1 MESSYVLDSRLR
13 GNDTLGL
20 ARLGNNR
27 LLHSVK
33 VFLLLQGAIGGAV
46 MPAVGK
52 SPFGSV
58 FRGPPSDDRCS
69 GPMQA
74 EAGNIWHRS
83 EKPATGFWRG
93 RSGLSRRQWLLGMLE
108 VGGWTAL
115 QGAGPPSA
123 AFADET
129 TPQPELFPRPAPGV
143 EIWDAHVH
151 LDGGTGTPS
160 DRARFLLKYADRMGI
175 RRLILCMGPKFQPD
189 PTPDQLREQNDAVL
203 EAIRVAPDRFLGFV
217 YLNPKHRE
225 ASLQEIER
233 CVVRGPMVGIKLWVA
248 MRCQEP
254 ALDPLMRRAAELR
267 LPVLQHTFF
276 RLGGNLPGESSPDDL
291 VQLAARHPQVN
302 FICAHT
308 GADWERGI
316 RAVRAQKNIWVDI
329 CGSDPTAGFVEMA
342 VRELGYQRVIFGSD
356 ASGRSLASQL
366 AKVLSAGLPP
376 EAQKA
381 IFRDNIARLIEPVL
395 AWQPQQ
401 PPQPS

>member
-1 MESSYVLDSRLR
+1 
-13 GNDTLGL
+13 
-20 ARLGNNR
+20 
-27 LLHSVK
+27 
-33 VFLLLQGAIGGAV
+33 

-316 RAVRAQKNIWVDI
+316 RAVRAQKKYLGRYMWIGSNGRF
-329 CGSDPTAGFVEMA
+329 CGNGRPGTRLPA
-342 VRELGYQRVIFGSD
+342 RHLWQRCFRSKFGLPIGQSAFGRF
-356 ASGRSLASQL
+356 ASGSTKGDFPRQYRPTDGTG
-366 AKVLSAGLPP
+366 AGLAAPAAP
-376 EAQKA
+376 AAFLEALPKWVA
-381 IFRDNIARLIEPVL
+381 RRRARTVSNTFRFSNSPFD
-395 AWQPQQ
+395 
-401 PPQPS
+401 

>member
-1 MESSYVLDSRLR
+1 M
-13 GNDTLGL
+13 
-20 ARLGNNR
+20 
-27 LLHSVK
+27 
-33 VFLLLQGAIGGAV
+33 
-46 MPAVGK
+46 MPTVRQA
-52 SPFGSV
+52 PFGSV
-58 FRGPPSDDRCS
+58 FRRLRPAHRCS
-69 GPMQA
+69 GNMQA
-74 EAGNIWHRS
+74 EAGNIRHRS
-83 EKPATGFWRG
+83 EKPPTRFWQD
-93 RSGLSRRQWLLGMLE
+93 RSGLSRRQWLLGM
-108 VGGWTAL
+108 VQAGGWTAL
-115 QGAGPPSA
+115 QVAVPASDALA
-123 AFADET
+123 AEAA
-129 TPQPELFPRPAPGV
+129 PQPESFPRPAPGV

-160 DRARFLLKYADRMGI
+160 DRARFLLKYADRMGM

-189 PTPDQLREQNDAVL
+189 PTPQQLREQNDAVL
-203 EAIRVAPDRFLGFV
+203 EAIQVAPDRFLGFV
-217 YLNPKHRE
+217 YLNPKHPE

-233 CVVRGPMVGIKLWVA
+233 CVVQGPMVGIKLWIA
-248 MRCQEP
+248 MRCHEP
-254 ALDPLMRRAAELR
+254 ALAPLMRRAAELR

-276 RLGGNLPGESSPDDL
+276 RLGGNFPGESSPDDL

-342 VRELGYQRVIFGSD
+342 VRELGYHRVIFGSD
-356 ASGRSLASQL
+356 ASGRSFASQL

-395 AWQPQQ
+395 ARRQQ
-401 PPQPS
+401 